1 MWFQYFLCFY
11 PQTYKFRWNTVVSQ
25 YSTADSEVKVWS
37 FPSPNVIK
45 DKTRN
50 TEDRIKNIV
59 GQWSKIKLDMITHKQ
74 QKQQQQKYK
83 KKE

>member
-1 MWFQYFLCFY
+1 M
-11 PQTYKFRWNTVVSQ
+11 VSQ
-25 YSTADSEVKVWS
+25 YRTADSEVKVWS